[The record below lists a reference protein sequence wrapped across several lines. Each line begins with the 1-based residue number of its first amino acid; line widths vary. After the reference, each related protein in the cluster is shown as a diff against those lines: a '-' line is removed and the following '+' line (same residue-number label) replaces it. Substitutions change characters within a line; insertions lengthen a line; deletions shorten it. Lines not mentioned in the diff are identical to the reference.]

1 MEHPITILGAGAVGL
16 CCALSLAGRGH
27 AVRLIDRKEP
37 GRETSYGNAGVI
49 SPWSIIP
56 QSMPGLLKQIPG
68 LLTDRDKTLRIRAR
82 HWPAMIPWGLRFLA
96 QGRPARV
103 REIVDAMEHLC
114 APSVDLYRRHLQGT
128 GQEHLVQDSYYIH
141 AFRKAGKADL
151 TALGYVLRGEKG
163 AQMEVVGG
171 PALRALEPGLSD
183 AFKAAILI
191 KGQARALSP
200 GEICDALAAKARG
213 LGVEIIQD
221 DVAGLTARENGWH
234 VHCKG
239 NSFEAARVVIAM
251 GVWSRALL
259 GDLGVKVPLQAER
272 GYHVE
277 FRNPGVSLTHSVMDV
292 DRKVVLSRMN
302 GGIRIAGQAE
312 FAPVDAAAD
321 PSRAAIL
328 TEAASDALRGLNTGD
343 GKMWMG
349 QRPSFPDSLPAI
361 GEVPGQPGLFTCFGH
376 SHYGLMMAPKSGEVV
391 ADLIE
396 DRRSNADLTP
406 YAVTRFG

>member
-1 MEHPITILGAGAVGL
+1 MDHPITILGAGAVGL
-16 CCALSLAGRGH
+16 CCALSLAERGH
-27 AVRLIDRKEP
+27 AVRLIDRQEP
-37 GRETSYGNAGVI
+37 GRETSFGNAGVI

-68 LLTDRDKTLRIRAR
+68 LLTDRDKTLRIHAR
-82 HWPAMIPWGLRFLA
+82 HWPAMVPWGLRFLA
-96 QGRPARV
+96 QGRVARV

-114 APSVDLYRRHLQGT
+114 GPSVDLYRRHLQGT
-128 GQEHLVQDSYYIH
+128 GQEHLVQDSFYIH
-141 AFRKAGKADL
+141 AFRKAEKADI
-151 TALGYVLRGEKG
+151 TALGYALRGEKG
-163 AQMEVVGG
+163 AEMEVVEGG
-171 PALRALEPGLSD
+171 ALRELEPGLSE

-213 LGVEIIQD
+213 LGVEIIRDEVEALQQ
-221 DVAGLTARENGWH
+221 GETGWS
-234 VHCKG
+234 VRCKG
-239 NSFEAARVVIAM
+239 DSYEAARVVIAM
-251 GVWSRALL
+251 GVWSKTLL
-259 GDLGVKVPLQAER
+259 QGLGMKVPLQAER

-277 FRNPGVSLTHSVMDV
+277 FRNPGVSLNHSVMDV

-312 FAPVDAAAD
+312 FAAIDAPPD
-321 PSRAAIL
+321 PSREAIL
-328 TEAASDALRGLNTGD
+328 TDAASDALRGLNTQD
-343 GKMWMG
+343 GKLWMG

-361 GEVPGQPGLFTCFGH
+361 GEVPERPGLFTCFGH

-396 DRRSNADLTP
+396 DRRSNADLAP
-406 YAVTRFG
+406 YAITRFA